1 MCVTQPWDAATWRGV
16 PYGSM
21 STAMLAL
28 YVSRS
33 HIICQQKSHHMS
45 AECWPYMSA
54 DTHTH
59 THLICQ
65 QKLDHWSQAL
75 PGGHVQR
82 WACSWGKKILVGK
95 KKQTFWFYMSY
106 THIHT
111 ERERHTHRHTHTRTH
126 TPIYT
131 RTRAQITH
139 IHTHTYTH
147 THTHRERE
155 RERERHTSPSLK
167 AAEAT
172 ATSQSYQCIQPY
184 IHFHFFILF
193 SSFFHIT
200 LSEGCRGNSNI
211 AIILFGVRPT
221 N

>member
-1 MCVTQPWDAATWRGV
+1 VRNTTLGRSNVKRRSIRINVHGNVGLICQQKSHHMSAEVT
-16 PYGSM
+16 S
-21 STAMLAL
+21 

-82 WACSWGKKILVGK
+82 RACSWGKKILVGK

-106 THIHT
+106 THIHR
-111 ERERHTHRHTHTRTH
+111 ERERDTQRHTHTHTHTRTH
-126 TPIYT
+126 THPF
-131 RTRAQITH
+131 TH
-139 IHTHTYTH
+139 AHAH
-147 THTHRERE
+147 
-155 RERERHTSPSLK
+155 K
-167 AAEAT
+167 
-172 ATSQSYQCIQPY
+172 
-184 IHFHFFILF
+184 
-193 SSFFHIT
+193 
-200 LSEGCRGNSNI
+200 
-211 AIILFGVRPT
+211 
-221 N
+221 